1 MINMK
6 DRVIKRKIRVLSLS
20 VIALIMVTLGALFIS
35 SGIFLKSRYLEP
47 WSKSYSDKFQD
58 SRIQLVAHGLLAA
71 SGHNMQPWKV
81 KLDKE
86 NSDVFYLYTDGE
98 RLSKEV
104 DPFARQTLVSQGTF
118 LEYLTV
124 SGDKLGYST
133 NIELFPD
140 GDYDE
145 QNLTMSMKTK
155 PVAKITL
162 LKVKP
167 KDSPLFD
174 FMFLSDTNR
183 AAYQKVQLTYDEVNK
198 LQSINDD
205 KDITLKIFQDEN
217 NKEKLGSFAMEGAKI
232 ESSIHRINDESA
244 KIFRS
249 NEYEKNKYRY
259 GFSLEGQGTSGIMKH
274 LMQGLITII
283 PSINS
288 EKTSS
293 EMFVKST
300 QTAVDNTPAYSMIIS
315 KDNSRIQQ
323 VKSGMLYSRLVLTA
337 HSLGF
342 VMQPPSQVLEEYDEM
357 KEQYS
362 KIHSEYVPEGGTI
375 QMFFRLG
382 KLTMEFPQSMRRD
395 VMELIEK

>member
-1 MINMK
+1 MK
-6 DRVIKRKIRVLSLS
+6 VVKRKMIIFIVTI
-20 VIALIMVTLGALFIS
+20 IALLTVTLGVLFTS
-35 SGIFLKSRYLEP
+35 SGIFLNSKYIEP
-47 WSKSYSDKFQD
+47 WNKNYGEKFKD
-58 SRIQLVAHGLLAA
+58 PRIRLAAYGLLSA

-81 KLDKE
+81 RLDKE
-86 NSDVFYLYTDGE
+86 KFNVFYLYSDGE

-124 SGDKLGYST
+124 AGEKLGYST

-140 GDYDE
+140 GNYDE
-145 QNLTMSMKTK
+145 QNLIMSMKTK

-162 LKVKP
+162 ENTKP
-167 KDSPLFD
+167 KDNPLFD
-174 FMFLSDTNR
+174 FMFLPDTNR
-183 AAYQKVQLTYDEVNK
+183 AAYQKVQLTYEEINK
-198 LQSINDD
+198 LKNINND
-205 KDITLKIFQDEN
+205 KDITLEIFQDEN
-217 NKEKLGSFAMEGAKI
+217 NKEKLGDFAMEGAKI
-232 ESSIHRINDESA
+232 ESSIHRINEESA

-249 NEYEKNKYRY
+249 NEYEKNKYRF

-293 EMFVKST
+293 DMFVKST
-300 QTAVDNTPAYSMIIS
+300 QTAVDNTPAYAMIIS

-362 KIHSEYVPEGGTI
+362 KIHSEYALEGGTI

-382 KLTMEFPQSMRRD
+382 KPTMEFPQSMRRD